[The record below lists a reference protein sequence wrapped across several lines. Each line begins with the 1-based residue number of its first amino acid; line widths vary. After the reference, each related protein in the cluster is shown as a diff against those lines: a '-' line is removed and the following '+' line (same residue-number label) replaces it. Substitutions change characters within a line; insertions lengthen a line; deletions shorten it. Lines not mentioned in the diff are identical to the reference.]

1 MYKAYY
7 GDKPLYNPQADDLA
21 LIEPIVTLEENKAG
35 TFTFTMPLNH
45 PLWDVLKKRAETI
58 SVYNDAELIFRGVV
72 INTTTDFYKNRQVYC
87 EGELTYF
94 NDSIQRQARYQGVNV
109 TELLKAYIDNHNAQV
124 EEKKRFK
131 LGRVTVQDP
140 NDYIYCFSNMETTMS
155 CIKEDLTDDLDGF
168 LSIRYEKDGSKYL
181 DYLKDGR
188 TNSQAVRLGENLI
201 DFESNLD
208 TSEIA
213 TAIIPL
219 GAKLE
224 DSEVN
229 GLEKR
234 LDISSIN
241 KGDDFVYS
249 PDAVKAFGWIYKT
262 VTFDEVTTPET
273 LKKKAE
279 HYLTQTQ
286 FEKVVI
292 NAKIVDLSILGN
304 DEPFKISDN
313 IRIISKPHG
322 LDKYFRMTKRVYHL
336 NAPEKDEISLGKQEI
351 NSLSAQQAELAQALK
366 NAAESIAPKDNVLS
380 LAKQNATA
388 LINGNGDNG
397 YVVLHEND
405 DGVVY
410 EILIMDTPDIKTA
423 RKVWRWNNSGL
434 GYSNN
439 GYNGQYGLA
448 MTIDGSIVADFI
460 TAGIM
465 SGNRIRGGQILV
477 GGSSVGMDGSIIG
490 YTANNIRTFLLDK
503 TGAYFN
509 GTLEANTLSGGAGKQ
524 LKDAIDKANEAI
536 QIAQRAADQAQR
548 TADEGVRIGQKAE
561 QASQTAQSAASTAN
575 SAAKTAQSAASTAQ
589 STANAVNSKLDKLIT
604 GSLSATTIRVGSLY
618 CGGRKLSR
626 ESGGNAVLL

>member
-35 TFTFTMPLNH
+35 TFTFTMPLTH
-45 PLWDVLKKRAETI
+45 PLWDGVKKRADVV
-58 SVYNDAELIFRGVV
+58 SVYNDGNLIFRGVV
-72 INTTTDFYKNRQVYC
+72 INTTTDFFKNREVYC

-109 TELLKAYIDNHNAQV
+109 TQLLKAYIDNHNAQV
-124 EEKKRFK
+124 EEKKRFN
-131 LGRVTVQDP
+131 LGKVTVQDP
-140 NDYIYCFSNMETTMS
+140 NDYIYCFTNMETTLS
-155 CIKEDLTDDLDGF
+155 CIKKDLTDDLDGF
-168 LSIRYEKDGSKYL
+168 LSIRYEKDENKYI

-188 TNSQAVRLGENLI
+188 TSSQAVRLGENLL

-224 DSEVN
+224 NSEVD

-234 LDISSIN
+234 LDIKSVN
-241 KGDDFVYS
+241 DGKDYVYS
-249 PDAVKAFGWIYKT
+249 EDAVNAFGWIYKT
-262 VTFDEVTTPET
+262 VTFDEVTEPEV
-273 LKKKAE
+273 LKRKAE

-304 DEPFKISDN
+304 DEPFRISDN

-336 NAPEKDEISLGKQEI
+336 DAPEKDEISLGKQEI
-351 NSLSAQQAELAQALK
+351 NSLSAQQSELAQALK

-405 DGVVY
+405 NGVIY
-410 EILIMDTPDIKTA
+410 EILLMDTPDIETA

-434 GYSNN
+434 GYSNT

-465 SGNRIRGGQILV
+465 SANRIRGGQLLV
-477 GGSSVGMDGSIIG
+477 GGSSVGMDGSIVG
-490 YTANNIRTFLLDK
+490 YTANNKQTFKLDK

-509 GTLEANTLSGGAGKQ
+509 GTLEAETLSGGVGKQ

-536 QIAQRAADQAQR
+536 RIAQSAAERAQS
-548 TADEGVRIGQKAE
+548 TADTAKSA
-561 QASQTAQSAASTAN
+561 ASTAQSAASTAN
-575 SAAKTAQSAASTAQ
+575 SAAQTARSAASTAQ
-589 STANAVNSKLDKLIT
+589 ATANAVQSELNRVCAGQVT
-604 GSLSATTIRVGSLY
+604 ATRLSAKQVN
-618 CGGRKLSR
+618 CGGLQFNGRKVTRRSSDGALC
-626 ESGGNAVLL
+626 AL

>member
-7 GDKPLYNPQADDLA
+7 GDKPLYNPQADDLS
-21 LIEPIVTLEENKAG
+21 LINPIVTLEENKAG
-35 TFTFTMPLNH
+35 TFTFTMPLTH
-45 PLWDVLKKRAETI
+45 PLWDGVKKRADVV
-58 SVYNDAELIFRGVV
+58 SVYNDGNLIFKGVV
-72 INTTTDFYKNRQVYC
+72 INTTTDFFKNREVYC

-94 NDSIQRQARYQGVNV
+94 NDSIQRQASYQGVNV
-109 TELLKAYIDNHNAQV
+109 NQLLKAYIDNHNAQV

-131 LGRVTVQDP
+131 LGKVTVQDP
-140 NDYIYCFSNMETTMS
+140 NDYIYCFTNMETTLS
-155 CIKEDLTDDLDGF
+155 CIKKDLTDDLDGF
-168 LSIRYEKDGSKYL
+168 LSIRYEKDGNKYI

-188 TNSQAVRLGENLI
+188 TNSQAVRLGENLL

-219 GAKLE
+219 GAKME
-224 DSEVN
+224 NSEVD

-234 LDISSIN
+234 LDIKSVNDGKDYVCS
-241 KGDDFVYS
+241 D
-249 PDAVKAFGWIYKT
+249 DAVNTFGWIYKI
-262 VTFDEVTTPET
+262 VTFDEVTEPEV
-273 LKKKAE
+273 LKRKAE

-304 DEPFKISDN
+304 DEPFRISDN

-336 NAPEKDEISLGKQEI
+336 DAPEKDEISLGKQEI
-351 NSLSAQQAELAQALK
+351 NSLSAQQSELAQALK

-397 YVVLHEND
+397 YVVLHENEK
-405 DGVVY
+405 GVIY
-410 EILIMDTPDIKTA
+410 EILLMDTPDIETA

-434 GYSNN
+434 GYSNT
-439 GYNGQYGLA
+439 GYEGTYGLA

-465 SGNRIRGGQILV
+465 SANRIRGGQLLI

-490 YTANNIRTFLLDK
+490 YTTNNKQTFKLDK

-509 GTLEANTLSGGAGKQ
+509 GTLEAETLSGGVGKQ

-536 QIAQRAADQAQR
+536 RIAQSAAERAQS
-548 TADEGVRIGQKAE
+548 TADTAKSA
-561 QASQTAQSAASTAN
+561 ASTAQSAASTAN
-575 SAAKTAQSAASTAQ
+575 SAAQTARSAASTAQ
-589 STANAVNSKLDKLIT
+589 ATANAVQSELNRVCAGQVT
-604 GSLSATTIRVGSLY
+604 ATRLSAKQVN
-618 CGGRKLSR
+618 CGGLQFNGRKVTRRSSDGALC
-626 ESGGNAVLL
+626 AL

>member
-7 GDKPLYNPQADDLA
+7 GDKPLYNPQADDLS
-21 LIEPIVTLEENKAG
+21 LINPIVTLEENKAG
-35 TFTFTMPLNH
+35 TFTFTMPLTH
-45 PLWDVLKKRAETI
+45 PLWDGVKKRSDVI
-58 SVYNDAELIFRGVV
+58 SVYNDGNLIFRGVV
-72 INTTTDFYKNRQVYC
+72 INTTTDFFKNREVYC

-109 TELLKAYIDNHNAQV
+109 TQLLKAYIDNHNAQV
-124 EEKKRFK
+124 EEKKRFN
-131 LGRVTVQDP
+131 LGKITVQDP
-140 NDYIYCFSNMETTMS
+140 NDYIYCFTNMETTLS
-155 CIKEDLTDDLDGF
+155 CIKKDLTDDLDGF
-168 LSIRYEKDGSKYL
+168 LSIRYEKDGNKYI

-188 TNSQAVRLGENLI
+188 TSSQAVRLGENLL

-224 DSEVN
+224 NSEVD

-234 LDISSIN
+234 LDIKSVN
-241 KGDDFVYS
+241 DGKDYVYS
-249 PDAVKAFGWIYKT
+249 EDAVNAFGWIYKT
-262 VTFDEVTTPET
+262 VQFDEVNDPEV
-273 LKKKAE
+273 LKRKAE

-304 DEPFKISDN
+304 DEPFRISDN

-336 NAPEKDEISLGKQEI
+336 DAPEKDEISLGKQEI
-351 NSLSAQQAELAQALK
+351 NSLSAQQSELAQALK

-405 DGVVY
+405 NGVIY
-410 EILIMDTPDIKTA
+410 EILLMDTPDIETA

-434 GYSNN
+434 GYSNT

-465 SGNRIRGGQILV
+465 SANRIRGGQLLV
-477 GGSSVGMDGSIIG
+477 GGSSVGMDGSIVG
-490 YTANNIRTFLLDK
+490 YTANNKQTFKLDK

-509 GTLEANTLSGGAGKQ
+509 GTLEAETLSGGVGKQ

-536 QIAQRAADQAQR
+536 RIAQSAAERAQS
-548 TADEGVRIGQKAE
+548 TADTAKSA
-561 QASQTAQSAASTAN
+561 ASTAQSAASTAN
-575 SAAKTAQSAASTAQ
+575 SAAQTARSAASTAQ
-589 STANAVNSKLDKLIT
+589 ATANAVQSELNRVCAGQVT
-604 GSLSATTIRVGSLY
+604 ATRLSAKQVN
-618 CGGRKLSR
+618 CGGLQFNGRKVTRRSSDGALC
-626 ESGGNAVLL
+626 AL